1 MPRPNRCGDPD
12 PRPGGEPPARPDRQ
26 ELERRAAPG
35 SVLVI
40 ASPSD
45 GSIAAQLRPSL
56 RDFIASTRLISLFI
70 SQGEMSPV
78 LADVFRSLLTGYRSL
93 LLLAAVDRYV
103 QPGVPVTF
111 STVTEAGRRR
121 GQTALGC
128 SEASGWLGEA
138 TKRTKWS

>member
-1 MPRPNRCGDPD
+1 
-12 PRPGGEPPARPDRQ
+12 
-26 ELERRAAPG
+26 
-35 SVLVI
+35 VLVI